1 MVEAANVFVE
11 HLLCVR
17 VLSSLR
23 RRPFMALETRSTP
36 QKQSVLNRYCRYLF
50 KPSPKSQVFQ
60 LALAIDHL
68 IQKNPVVQVLI
79 NSSLVLVEYAPLLP
93 ACQCMLSTFA
103 ILQVCKFNL
112 HQTAL

>member
-1 MVEAANVFVE
+1 MVEAVNVFVE
-11 HLLCVR
+11 HLLCAR
-17 VLSSLR
+17 VLSSL

-68 IQKNPVVQVLI
+68 ISKKSCG
-79 NSSLVLVEYAPLLP
+79 SSLD
-93 ACQCMLSTFA
+93 Q
-103 ILQVCKFNL
+103 
-112 HQTAL
+112 